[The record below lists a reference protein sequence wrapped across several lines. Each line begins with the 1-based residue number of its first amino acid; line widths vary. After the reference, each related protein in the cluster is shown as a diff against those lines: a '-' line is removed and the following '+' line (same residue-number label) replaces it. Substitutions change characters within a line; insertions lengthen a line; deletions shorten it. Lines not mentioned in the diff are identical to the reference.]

1 MNTPGIIK
9 FPFWRMTAE
18 NPKAVHVCVN
28 YGEAYCPR
36 EIEAQ
41 SICIDEDIGKVLTEI
56 LIKTCKR

>member
-1 MNTPGIIK
+1 
-9 FPFWRMTAE
+9 MTAE